1 MTKALACSP
10 GLPSLVRAAAL
21 ALGLTV
27 LGAADATAA
36 PADDTYLRG
45 YATAV
50 LEQTLGI
57 RAPAISVVNGVIRV
71 PASEI
76 GAADR
81 GQVLAALRRIP
92 GVSGVEIVDALPPS
106 TITAGAPAPAA
117 GEAAGPSRP
126 GEAKASA
133 GPDAEKDR
141 KAEKDKKIDIGAF
154 PQGYLFDA
162 LLADPRW
169 PHFSASYQRYLHNN
183 RFGDIASVSFG
194 ETIPFY
200 RWELPF
206 GGHAEIGFQASV
218 FAIFDMN
225 SNSHDLVNA
234 DYFVGPTAAYAVGD
248 FQALARIFHQ
258 SSHLGDE
265 FLIHDRPERVNLS
278 YEAVDLKL
286 SYHFLKRALRVYAG
300 GGYLFDQDPPS
311 IDPWI
316 VSGGVEV
323 RSPWSFGPGITP
335 VAAVNVQA
343 RQEAHW
349 NPEISVRAGLQFDG
363 AKILGR
369 RLLLMLEYFHG
380 NSPNGQFFRKEI
392 DYFGLGA
399 HFYYGGGGE

>member
-10 GLPSLVRAAAL
+10 GLPPLVRAAAL

-27 LGAADATAA
+27 LAAADAVAA

-57 RAPAISVVNGVIRV
+57 RAPTISVVNGVIRV

-76 GAADR
+76 GTADR
-81 GQVLAALRRIP
+81 DQVLTALRRIP
-92 GVSGVEIVDALPPS
+92 GVSGAEIVDAGSPG
-106 TITAGAPAPAA
+106 TITATAAAPVGAARPSTPA
-117 GEAAGPSRP
+117 
-126 GEAKASA
+126 EAKAPGGQ
-133 GPDAEKDR
+133 GPEKEMEPE
-141 KAEKDKKIDIGAF
+141 AGAF
-154 PQGYLFDA
+154 PQGHLFDA

-169 PHFSASYQRYLHNN
+169 PHFSASYQRYLDND

-200 RWELPF
+200 RWKFPF
-206 GGHAEIGFQASV
+206 AGHVEIGLQASV

-225 SNSHDLVNA
+225 SDSHDLINA
-234 DYFVGPTAAYAVGD
+234 DYFVGPAVSYAVGN
-248 FQALARIFHQ
+248 FQALARVFHQ

-286 SYHFLKRALRVYAG
+286 SYHFFDRALRVYAG
-300 GGYLFDQDPPS
+300 AGYLFDQDPKS

-316 VSGGVEV
+316 ASAGLEV
-323 RSPWSFGPGITP
+323 RKRLSFLPGVTP

-369 RLLLMLEYFHG
+369 RLLVMLEYFHG

-392 DYFGLGA
+392 EYFGLGA